1 MEQTARNASF
11 LIALFTLGLTSAHAQ
26 PAFLRKDI
34 QVPGQYKYYAIQV
47 QTGGIVVGDFNGDG
61 RPDLVVASQGGIDVL
76 LNSGGG
82 NFGRPIHTEQSGVPV
97 TADVNG
103 DGKLDLVLSGHLL
116 LGRGDGTFLPP
127 RDMPGVVVAAAG
139 DFNNDGRVDLLT
151 YGRVLLGNGDG
162 TFRPGGEILQ
172 GAPSQTNQ
180 LAIADFNRDGR
191 VDVAVNYGDPWIGY
205 TVSIFLGNGDG
216 SFQSPVS
223 TQVGAATLLAADF
236 NGDGLPDLITGYDIL
251 LGNGDGSFQAPHAYF
266 TPQNNADLPVPL
278 AAADFDGDGHLD
290 LAVGSRFLYAVEN
303 HVLIFRGKGDGTM
316 LPPTQFDV
324 GWQPA
329 AGATADLDGDG
340 RPDLVTANL
349 ASNTLSLL
357 LSSGARDLRLVRAV
371 SAASGTAVVAPGSLA
386 TLYASTSVPAAAL
399 AYSRP
404 WPTSLGGIGLGVR
417 DSNGTVRLAP
427 LLYVSDN
434 QINFLVPED
443 TALGEATLG
452 IVRDGVSTQA
462 GTAQVDAAAPALFL
476 ATDYSLTP
484 VAFLEHSQPDGSRTS
499 QPLFE
504 CAGPNSCVPV
514 NIEAPP
520 RGSKSYLVF
529 YGTGFRNANPAN
541 VKCTIAGWAE
551 FPVEYAGPS
560 GKPGLDRISVPLE
573 FGPDDEFGRAVYVSS
588 MQEVALSI
596 EGVLANRALLFFS
609 VPEPPGWWSTLKR
622 LPD

>member
-278 AAADFDGDGHLD
+278 AD
-290 LAVGSRFLYAVEN
+290 LSR
-303 HVLIFRGKGDGTM
+303 
-316 LPPTQFDV
+316 
-324 GWQPA
+324 
-329 AGATADLDGDG
+329 
-340 RPDLVTANL
+340 
-349 ASNTLSLL
+349 
-357 LSSGARDLRLVRAV
+357 
-371 SAASGTAVVAPGSLA
+371 
-386 TLYASTSVPAAAL
+386 
-399 AYSRP
+399 
-404 WPTSLGGIGLGVR
+404 
-417 DSNGTVRLAP
+417 
-427 LLYVSDN
+427 
-434 QINFLVPED
+434 
-443 TALGEATLG
+443 
-452 IVRDGVSTQA
+452 
-462 GTAQVDAAAPALFL
+462 
-476 ATDYSLTP
+476 
-484 VAFLEHSQPDGSRTS
+484 
-499 QPLFE
+499 
-504 CAGPNSCVPV
+504 
-514 NIEAPP
+514 
-520 RGSKSYLVF
+520 
-529 YGTGFRNANPAN
+529 
-541 VKCTIAGWAE
+541 
-551 FPVEYAGPS
+551 
-560 GKPGLDRISVPLE
+560 
-573 FGPDDEFGRAVYVSS
+573 
-588 MQEVALSI
+588 
-596 EGVLANRALLFFS
+596 
-609 VPEPPGWWSTLKR
+609 
-622 LPD
+622 